1 MSEEVQLYPSEH
13 IAAKR
18 VREMLQ
24 ERFQGKNLED
34 PNVKR
39 QFGNEARF
47 RFAEVGLNVDIEFD
61 YDVADAEWDN
71 NLYVVPTITIT
82 GRTEKE
88 SETDHDRIKHEVQA
102 GVADGVAGVIR
113 EDGTLRED
121 PKSKTIY

>member
-1 MSEEVQLYPSEH
+1 MSDEVQLYPSEH
-13 IAAKR
+13 IAAKQ

-24 ERFQGKNLED
+24 ERFQGKNFED
-34 PNVKR
+34 ANVKR
-39 QFGNEARF
+39 QFGNETRF
-47 RFAEVGLNVDIEFD
+47 RFAEIGLNVDVEFD
-61 YDVADAEWDN
+61 YDVSDAEWDN

-82 GRTEKE
+82 GRIEKE
-88 SETDHDRIKHEVQA
+88 PETDHDRIKHEVQS